1 MQQILLFYSKEGLIE
16 LPYLVGEDFFLY
28 KHVMVVLKTFG
39 VILPIQK
46 DTHDMS

>member
-28 KHVMVVLKTFG
+28 KCYGGFKNLWCDLPSQK
-39 VILPIQK
+39 VILM
-46 DTHDMS
+46 T